1 MMLIPSTN
9 TLPFGNTL
17 VTLHACLCLYRQVR
31 LLHRFDEF
39 LQPFLTSPYSTS
51 GAKEMIFMNFSERS
65 SRVTGPKI
73 RVPIGCS
80 VLLFKITQALP
91 SKRMTDP
98 SGRRTP
104 FLVRTTTAFNTS
116 PF

>member
-17 VTLHACLCLYRQVR
+17 VTLPRLPLSLPQVR

-65 SRVTGPKI
+65 SRVTVQKYEY
-73 RVPIGCS
+73 RLV
-80 VLLFKITQALP
+80 ALCYCLKLH
-91 SKRMTDP
+91 KRYHR
-98 SGRRTP
+98 SE
-104 FLVRTTTAFNTS
+104 
-116 PF
+116 